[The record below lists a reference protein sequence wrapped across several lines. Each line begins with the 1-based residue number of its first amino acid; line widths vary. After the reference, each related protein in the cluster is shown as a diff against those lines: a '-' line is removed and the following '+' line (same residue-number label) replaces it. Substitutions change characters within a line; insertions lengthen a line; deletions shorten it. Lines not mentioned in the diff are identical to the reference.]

1 MIHVVGIVINSRYLI
16 EGLVLEGKPSEFG
29 EISDKSKIRK
39 TVSRASLLANSF
51 SNSEVVCK
59 DNKIIR
65 KDGFKFSDCEL
76 YTVKDT
82 KIHKIKD
89 NTISILRRIVQNNE
103 TIGFEV
109 KLLGNT
115 SKLSTSNVIALST
128 IFKPVGYTVAAR
140 HGEEAR
146 IDPKTKKLITVEV
159 RKPYLTGIGGNK
171 LSDLPVLVIDKID
184 KGKSKSESAKGTEEH
199 KPSTKTI
206 QNEDIKTL
214 EPNPSAVG
222 LLELLDLIDKLD
234 GLIVTNDKTTYTR
247 QTVDREDKEKS
258 AFVPLE
264 MVQVAEPIIS
274 TSDKTVNV
282 NLKFKKLGFVYV
294 DGTPVPS
301 FMWRE
306 KSIFS
311 NGNPN
316 LDKFS
321 VALTKESVITLF
333 KIFGESLALEVN
345 DTNKK
350 ILGSIKALG
359 LRSNAECLINIDA
372 SKLSITNKKINELE
386 GFKKGLVK
394 LHCSK
399 LALKILKGIS
409 ISNDTILPAYSN
421 YSKEMLEKIKE
432 LGVNTSTGSY
442 TSPMLEVDNSEESSD
457 KQGDK
462 QGDKQEK
469 VSNIEVEYFLAGYRT
484 LPKVSDLL
492 VKKDKFSLAQE
503 KALSDFNNDIELI
516 EKDIESNDNS
526 YFLAGLPEKTVNY
539 IRTFG
544 VGQFLALH
552 YIDFNTLDTDS
563 KNKLIDFILN
573 SIRVFSYKVD
583 NNRKDLVTLKLS
595 ILTQNDFK
603 SYGDG
608 SDWEIKKARANQK
621 ADIYEWKKNEAV
633 NLSLRNI
640 SFNN

>member
-29 EISDKSKIRK
+29 EISDKPKIRK

-51 SNSEVVCK
+51 NNSEVVCK

-76 YTVKDT
+76 YTIKDT

-89 NTISILRRIVQNNE
+89 NTISILKRIIQNNE

-109 KLLGNT
+109 KLLGGV

-140 HGEEAR
+140 KGEEAR
-146 IDPKTKKLITVEV
+146 IDPKTKKLITIEV

-184 KGKSKSESAKGTEEH
+184 KGKNKSESSKNTEEH

-206 QNEDIKTL
+206 QNEDIKAL

-311 NGNPN
+311 NGKPN

-321 VALTKESVITLF
+321 VALTKDSAITLF
-333 KIFGESLALEVN
+333 KMFGESLALEVN

-372 SKLSITNKKINELE
+372 SKLSITTKKINELE

-399 LALKILKGIS
+399 LALKILKGID
-409 ISNDTILPAYSN
+409 IPNDDKILPAYSN
-421 YSKEMLEKIKE
+421 YSKEMIEKIKE
-432 LGVNTSTGSY
+432 LGVNISTGSY
-442 TSPMLEVDNSEESSD
+442 TSPILEVNDSEESS
-457 KQGDK
+457 DK

-492 VKKDKFSLAQE
+492 VKKDKFGIAQE

-526 YFLAGLPEKTVNY
+526 YFLAGLSEKTVNY

-544 VGQFLALH
+544 VGQLLAVH

-563 KNKLIDFILN
+563 KNKLIEFIAN

-583 NNRKDLVTLKLS
+583 NNRRELVTLKLS
-595 ILTQNDFK
+595 ILTQNDFN

-608 SDWEIKKARANQK
+608 SDWEPKKARANQK

>member
-29 EISDKSKIRK
+29 EISDKPKIRK

-65 KDGFKFSDCEL
+65 KEGFKFSDCEL
-76 YTVKDT
+76 YTIKDT

-109 KLLGNT
+109 KLLGGV

-128 IFKPVGYTVAAR
+128 IFKPIGYTVAAR
-140 HGEEAR
+140 KGEEAR

-171 LSDLPVLVIDKID
+171 LSDLPVLVIDKLD
-184 KGKSKSESAKGTEEH
+184 KCKNKSKNTKNTEEH

-206 QNEDIKTL
+206 QNEDIKAL

-222 LLELLDLIDKLD
+222 LLELIDLIDKLD
-234 GLIVTNDKTTYTR
+234 GLVVTNDKTRYTR

-321 VALTKESVITLF
+321 VALTKDSAITLF
-333 KIFGESLALEVN
+333 KMFGESLALEVN
-345 DTNKK
+345 DTDKK

-372 SKLSITNKKINELE
+372 SKLSITTKKINELE

-399 LALKILKGIS
+399 LALKILKGID
-409 ISNDTILPAYSN
+409 IPNDDKTLPAYSN

-432 LGVNTSTGSY
+432 LGVNISTGSY
-442 TSPMLEVDNSEESSD
+442 TSPMLEFNDSEESSD

-462 QGDKQEK
+462 QEK
-469 VSNIEVEYFLAGYRT
+469 ASNIEVEYFLAGYRT

-492 VKKDKFSLAQE
+492 VKKDKFGIAQE

-526 YFLAGLPEKTVNY
+526 YFLAGLSEKTVNY

-544 VGQFLALH
+544 VGQLLAVH
-552 YIDFNTLDTDS
+552 YIDLNTLDTDS
-563 KNKLIDFILN
+563 KNKLIEFINN

-583 NNRKDLVTLKLS
+583 NNRRELVTLKLS
-595 ILTQNDFK
+595 ILTQNDFN

-608 SDWEIKKARANQK
+608 SDWEPKKARANQK